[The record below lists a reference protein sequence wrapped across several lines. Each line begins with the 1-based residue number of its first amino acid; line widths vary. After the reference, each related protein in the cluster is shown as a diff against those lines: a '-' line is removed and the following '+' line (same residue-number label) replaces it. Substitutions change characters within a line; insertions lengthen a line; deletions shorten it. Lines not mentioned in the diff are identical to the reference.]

1 MLEGFRWD
9 MRKSNNNKASSCP
22 TALAWLRPFLVWRG
36 LARPRGLADKF
47 CVCWR
52 RGVAFGRRVGA
63 CVRDLAQVDGLVVVE
78 EPRAVGGQEAVEP
91 CDNLVW

>member
-1 MLEGFRWD
+1 M
-9 MRKSNNNKASSCP
+9 
-22 TALAWLRPFLVWRG
+22 
-36 LARPRGLADKF
+36 
-47 CVCWR
+47 
-52 RGVAFGRRVGA
+52 AFGRRVDA